1 VADRPGGLPPIT
13 FDDVI
18 RSRQTVAAALAV
30 IVLGLLAIVLTEAV
44 VHHKALSELDGPF
57 RDWVIGHR
65 SGFWTEVM
73 VNASRFGS
81 TPSLIVI
88 VLVVGGWLVW
98 KGRKG
103 DALLVVGG
111 SAGALA
117 LGPVLKVIV
126 ERPRPALSDHVVF
139 VNSWSYPSGHSLNS
153 MAVLGLLTVLAIR
166 ERPGTLRRTALAVL
180 GAFLVVVIG
189 FSRVYLGVHWPS
201 DVLAGWLIGVLWLV
215 VCFTAAHLARGNT
228 RTSSTVPGS
237 S

>member
-1 VADRPGGLPPIT
+1 M
-13 FDDVI
+13 
-18 RSRQTVAAALAV
+18 AV
-30 IVLGLLAIVLTEAV
+30 IVLGLAAIVLTQLV
-44 VHHKALSELDGPF
+44 VHHKALAELDGPF
-57 RDWVIGHR
+57 RDWVIDHR

-73 VNASRFGS
+73 VSASRFGS

-88 VLVVGGWLVW
+88 VLATGAWLAW

-103 DALLVVGG
+103 DSLLVVAG

-117 LGPVLKVIV
+117 LGPVLKVLV

-166 ERPGTLRRTALAVL
+166 ERPGAVRRTALAVL
-180 GAFLVVVIG
+180 GAFLVVVVG

-201 DVLAGWLIGVLWLV
+201 DVLAGWLIGVLWLT
-215 VCFTAAHLARGNT
+215 VCFTLAHLTRGNT
-228 RTSSTVPGS
+228 RTSGTVRRS

>member
-1 VADRPGGLPPIT
+1 VHHR
-13 FDDVI
+13 
-18 RSRQTVAAALAV
+18 ALA
-30 IVLGLLAIVLTEAV
+30 
-44 VHHKALSELDGPF
+44 ELDGPF

-73 VNASRFGS
+73 VAASRFGS

-88 VLVVGGWLVW
+88 VLVTGGLLAW
-98 KGRKG
+98 KGRRA
-103 DALLVVGG
+103 DALLVVIG

-117 LGPVLKVIV
+117 LGPVLKAIV

-153 MAVLGLLTVLAIR
+153 MAVLGLLTVLAVR
-166 ERPGTLRRTALAVL
+166 ERPGAVRRTALAAL
-180 GAFLVVVIG
+180 GGFLVVVVG

-201 DVLAGWLIGVLWLV
+201 DVLAGWLIGVLWLTI
-215 VCFTAAHLARGNT
+215 CLTTAHLVGGNT

>member
-1 VADRPGGLPPIT
+1 M
-13 FDDVI
+13 
-18 RSRQTVAAALAV
+18 AV
-30 IVLGLLAIVLTEAV
+30 VVLGLAAIVLTEAV
-44 VHHKALSELDGPF
+44 VHHKALAELDGPF
-57 RDWVIGHR
+57 RDRVIDHR

-88 VLVVGGWLVW
+88 VLFTGAWLMW
-98 KGRKG
+98 KGRRA
-103 DALLVVGG
+103 DSLLVVLG

-117 LGPVLKVIV
+117 LGPVLKAVV

-139 VNSWSYPSGHSLNS
+139 VHSWSYPSGHSLNS

-166 ERPGTLRRTALAVL
+166 ERPGALRRTALAVL
-180 GAFLVVVIG
+180 GAFLVVVVG

-201 DVLAGWLIGVLWLV
+201 DVLAGWLIGVLWLTI
-215 VCFTAAHLARGNT
+215 CFAIDHLTRGNT

>member
-1 VADRPGGLPPIT
+1 M
-13 FDDVI
+13 
-18 RSRQTVAAALAV
+18 AV
-30 IVLGLLAIVLTEAV
+30 IVLGLVAIVLTQAV
-44 VHHKALSELDGPF
+44 VHHKALAELDGPF
-57 RDWVIGHR
+57 RDWVIDHR

-73 VNASRFGS
+73 VSASRFGS

-88 VLVVGGWLVW
+88 VLATGAWLAW

-103 DALLVVGG
+103 DSLLVVAG

-117 LGPVLKVIV
+117 LGPVLKALV

-166 ERPGTLRRTALAVL
+166 ERPGAVRRTALAVL
-180 GAFLVVVIG
+180 GAFLVVVVG

-201 DVLAGWLIGVLWLV
+201 DVLAGWLIGVLWLTI
-215 VCFTAAHLARGNT
+215 CFTFAHLTRGNT
-228 RTSSTVPGS
+228 RTSGTVRGS

>member
-1 VADRPGGLPPIT
+1 MT
-13 FDDVI
+13 
-18 RSRQTVAAALAV
+18 RSRQAVVSALAV
-30 IVLGLLAIVLTEAV
+30 VALGLVAIVLTEAV
-44 VHHKALSELDGPF
+44 VHHKALAELDGPF

-65 SGFWTEVM
+65 NGFWTEVM
-73 VNASRFGS
+73 VSASRFGS

-88 VLVVGGWLVW
+88 VLVTGALLEW
-98 KGRKG
+98 KGRRA
-103 DALLVVGG
+103 DSLLLVIG

-117 LGPVLKVIV
+117 LGPVLKAIV

-166 ERPGTLRRTALAVL
+166 ERPGALRRTALAAL
-180 GAFLVVVIG
+180 GGFLVVVVG

-201 DVLAGWLIGVLWLV
+201 DVLAGWLIGVLWL
-215 VCFTAAHLARGNT
+215 TISITIAHLVRGNT
-228 RTSSTVPGS
+228 RTSGTVPGS